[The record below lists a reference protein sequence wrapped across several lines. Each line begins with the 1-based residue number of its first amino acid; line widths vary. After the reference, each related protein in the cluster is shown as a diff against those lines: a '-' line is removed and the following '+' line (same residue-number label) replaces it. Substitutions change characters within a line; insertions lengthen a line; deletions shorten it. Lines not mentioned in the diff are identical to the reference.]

1 MIRPSLLLLL
11 TSLALVA
18 QGPKK
23 PQPPSED
30 AIIARFRTF
39 ASPRA
44 VARRGPLTQEEL
56 NTIRRVKSVRKG
68 VVGITAVLFEKDP
81 VTGAVIRKPWGSGS
95 GFVWDQY
102 GHVVTNHHVVTAE
115 GPEGERMTET
125 PVVEV
130 TLSDNKTYKGR
141 LIGFSFAFDIAV
153 VQVFAPLDQ
162 MKPIPLGRSSDLQVG
177 QDVMAIGSPFG
188 LDHTLTKGVVSA
200 LDRPIPTDYQTRI
213 LKGIQTDAAVN
224 PGNSG
229 GPLLDSSGR
238 LIGMNTAIPAAT
250 GASVGIG
257 FAIPV
262 DTLNQIVPLLI
273 ARGALEPARMGFT
286 VLSAY
291 DAMQVGVNRG
301 IVVDT
306 VDPDTPAQRAGLR
319 GVQRDARGNLIQL
332 GDIVLAYQGQPIKDE
347 GQLAALLEAEQP
359 KNDEVVLDVLRDG
372 KVIRLKLDLKAKKAL
387 PARI

>member
-1 MIRPSLLLLL
+1 MIRPSHALLLVPPA
-11 TSLALVA
+11 LAA
-18 QGPKK
+18 QGPK
-23 PQPPSED
+23 PVAPPSED
-30 AIIARFRTF
+30 AIIERFRAF
-39 ASPRA
+39 AAPRG
-44 VARRGPLTQEEL
+44 VTRRGPLTQEEL
-56 NTIRRVKSVRKG
+56 NTIRRVKSVKKS
-68 VVGITAVLFEKDP
+68 VVGITAVLLEKDP
-81 VTGAVIRKPWGSGS
+81 QTGAIIRKPVSSGS
-95 GFVWDQY
+95 GFVWDSY

-130 TLSDNKTYKGR
+130 TLSDHKTYKGR

-153 VQVFAPLDQ
+153 VQVFAPLDE
-162 MKPIPLGRSSDLQVG
+162 MKPIPIGRSNDLQVG

-213 LKGIQTDAAVN
+213 LKGIQTDAAIN

-273 ARGALEPARMGFT
+273 ARGQLEPARMGFT
-286 VLSAY
+286 VFSAY

-301 IVVDT
+301 LVVDT
-306 VDPDTPAQRAGLR
+306 VDPDTPAARAGLR

-347 GQLAALLEAEQP
+347 GQLAALLEAERS

-372 KVIRLKLDLKAKKAL
+372 KVIQLKLDLKGKTPL